1 MSMNVTKGSLD
12 STLTE
17 QSKLVKTLKRMWKQR
32 WLYALVLPALA
43 SVVIFSYIPIYGIT
57 LAFRNYERKQRLG
70 VA

>member
-1 MSMNVTKGSLD
+1 MNVTKGSLD